1 VTSESTQTEE
11 NLCQDFYLKAAT
23 WYQAKWARKI
33 FSDFGFL
40 HSIIVVFVVKKHI
53 ARSQPVKTEQKIL
66 IKCKHIFFTKVIQTP
81 WTGLARLTSTGS
93 NIQ

>member
-1 VTSESTQTEE
+1 MKGNSTTREREREREKNAPGGGGVT
-11 NLCQDFYLKAAT
+11 
-23 WYQAKWARKI
+23 
-33 FSDFGFL
+33 FGFL